1 MQIEER
7 ILPVLP
13 YRHTRAAVHPLL
25 LLALSF
31 CILTLS
37 AAPATAATA
46 TATSVPRR
54 ALLVDKE
61 VGLAVDPVGVV
72 QSVELSS
79 SISFNFFCEFVR
91 PLLDE
96 ETYNNLPTHVC
107 NGQKRKK
114 K

>member
-1 MQIEER
+1 MKKNLLVLHR
-7 ILPVLP
+7 TTRVALLP
-13 YRHTRAAVHPLL
+13 L
-25 LLALSF
+25 LLALF
-31 CILTLS
+31 CVITLIS
-37 AAPATAATA
+37 PAPAAAT
-46 TATSVPRR
+46 SIPRR

-61 VGLAVDPVGVV
+61 VGLAVDPIGVV

-107 NGQKRKK
+107 NGQKKK
-114 K
+114 